1 MKEAVLSI
9 DLGTM
14 GVKVSVVNFEGNIE
28 NQAYRSY
35 PIINMEPNQAEQD
48 PNLWVKSINECS
60 IELSDK
66 IPNLNNRIQAIS
78 LCGQMH
84 THVYLDSGG
93 NLLGNAIT
101 WLDQRS
107 STIIKKWESEGIN
120 DKLFKYTW
128 INPTATYTVPQLCWV
143 RKNKKEMFK
152 KTRHILLAK
161 DYIKYLLTKKMV
173 TDPSDASG
181 TGVFDIIKNR
191 WSSEAFELV
200 DLPMNLFPCV
210 QPSTAIIGNLTK
222 EASSLFN
229 LPPGVPVINGG
240 SDHSVSEIGAGLFKE
255 GRVSCILGTAGVVA
269 GLTTKPIRDEKKRV
283 TCWSYPLEG
292 YWDILGITQTAASSL
307 TWFRNAIERENS
319 EEIFRIY
326 SELAQNISPGSE
338 GLIFLP
344 YLMGERTPHWDPDAK
359 GVFFGLKMKHNKAHM
374 IRAIMEGV
382 SYSIKESMDIIRELG
397 VDTSDVTVM
406 GGGSKSRV
414 WNQILSD
421 ILGKKIGTLK
431 TSDTGAIGNLIL
443 SALGINYFSNVDEA
457 EKLIIRYDNYSPI
470 SENTKKYSSYFE
482 IYKKIYQQTKDL
494 MKRLK
499 D

>member
-1 MKEAVLSI
+1 
-9 DLGTM
+9 M

-35 PIINMEPNQAEQD
+35 PIINIEPNQAEQD

-66 IPNLNNRIQAIS
+66 IPYLNNRIQAIS

-120 DKLFKYTW
+120 DKLFEYTW

-229 LPPGVPVINGG
+229 LPLGVPVINGG
-240 SDHSVSEIGAGLFKE
+240 SDHSVSEIGAGSFKE

-344 YLMGERTPHWDPDAK
+344 YLMGERTPHWNPDAK

-382 SYSIKESMDIIRELG
+382 AYSIKESMDIIRELG

-457 EKLIIRYDNYSPI
+457 EKLIIRYDNFSPI

-482 IYKKIYQQTKDL
+482 IYKKIYQQTKDI